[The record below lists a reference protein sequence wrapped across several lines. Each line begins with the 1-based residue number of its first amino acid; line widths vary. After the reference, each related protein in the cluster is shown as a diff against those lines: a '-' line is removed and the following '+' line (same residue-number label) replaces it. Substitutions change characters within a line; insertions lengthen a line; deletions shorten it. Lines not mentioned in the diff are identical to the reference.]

1 MVSDTSKIILSGS
14 IAIDRIMNFN
24 GSYKDLIKPDKI
36 HVLSLSVLL
45 KELKNTHGGVAANIA
60 YTLGLFG
67 ANPILLGSVGTDAK
81 SYIKKLSSIGVDTSS
96 VSFSKLNTASFNVI
110 TDNDDNQI
118 GGFYPGA
125 MSDASKIS
133 FKKWKDADSL
143 FVISPNDPELMNK
156 LVEECKKYK
165 LKMFYDFGQQVS
177 NSSAENLLNGIKQ
190 AEIIIANDYEMSV
203 LCEKIK
209 YTQKKLKSTVPIC
222 ITTLG
227 EKGSIIEGKKI
238 KTPIKIGSAKPKS
251 ILDPTGAGDAFRAGF
266 LYGYINNMDLKI
278 CTQIG
283 AVSAVYSVETYGT
296 QEHFFT
302 KEQFSKRYYENFN
315 EKLTI

>member
-1 MVSDTSKIILSGS
+1 MTSDKKIILSGS

-67 ANPILLGSVGTDAK
+67 ENPVLLGSIGKDAK
-81 SYIKKLSSIGVDTSS
+81 TYIKKLSSVGVDISS
-96 VSFSKLNTASFNVI
+96 IHWSKLNTASFNVI

-125 MSDASKIS
+125 MSDTSKIS
-133 FKKWKDADSL
+133 FKKWKDSNSL

-156 LVEECKKYK
+156 LVEECKKYN
-165 LKMFYDFGQQVS
+165 LKMLYDFGQQVS
-177 NSSAENLLNGIKQ
+177 NTSAENLLNGIQQ
-190 AEIIIANDYEMSV
+190 AEIIIANDYEMSI
-203 LCEKIK
+203 LCDKIK
-209 YTQKKLKSTVPIC
+209 YTLKQLKSSVPVC

-227 EKGSIIEGKKI
+227 EKGSVIEGKKV
-238 KTPIKIGSAKPKS
+238 KTPIKIKSAKPKNIS
-251 ILDPTGAGDAFRAGF
+251 DPTGAGDAFRAGF
-266 LYGYINNMDLKI
+266 LYGYTNNMDLKI
-278 CTQIG
+278 CAQIG
-283 AVSAVYSVETYGT
+283 AISAVYTVETYGT

-302 KEQFSKRYYENFN
+302 KQQFSKRYYENFN
-315 EKLTI
+315 QQLNI